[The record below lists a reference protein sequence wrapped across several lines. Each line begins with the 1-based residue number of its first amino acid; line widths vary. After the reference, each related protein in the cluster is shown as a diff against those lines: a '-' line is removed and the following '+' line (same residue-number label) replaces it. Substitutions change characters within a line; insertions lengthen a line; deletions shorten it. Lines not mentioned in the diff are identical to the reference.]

1 MRQHKF
7 SMAIMALLMVLLFS
21 STTAAAELKD
31 ISASWAKADIQALAA
46 EGVISGYPDET
57 FRPKNPVTRAEFA
70 RILAKAFRFE
80 SGGQAPF
87 SDTRNHWAKNEI
99 SALAAK
105 GIIQG
110 YPDGKFHPN
119 EKITRAEIV
128 TMLTRVLKLDKD
140 FQANYFDWWPTF
152 TDLSEE
158 HWAYGSVEIASRL
171 GIIPSIFGTTFQP
184 ERPATR
190 EETAAMV
197 KTAADLVTIQG
208 TLSAA
213 GDQATVTI
221 EPLIGH
227 SLVLE
232 LAPDASIL
240 RNSTKSEA
248 ANLVEGDQIYLVANR
263 SGAAQFVK
271 ASGIVTQSDVMS
283 KITDLSKGMVTK
295 EQLGALIKG
304 DWQAVRDEMKY
315 TLYDQLLKNGVKPHE
330 AEALIIQDWSAL
342 SDFGQERIAEA
353 LAAEWG
359 LSPELIV
366 ALLERDWQTAQ
377 EYGQVELTQRLLGGL
392 LNESF

>member
-1 MRQHKF
+1 
-7 SMAIMALLMVLLFS
+7 
-21 STTAAAELKD
+21 
-31 ISASWAKADIQALAA
+31 
-46 EGVISGYPDET
+46 
-57 FRPKNPVTRAEFA
+57 
-70 RILAKAFRFE
+70 
-80 SGGQAPF
+80 
-87 SDTRNHWAKNEI
+87 
-99 SALAAK
+99 
-105 GIIQG
+105 
-110 YPDGKFHPN
+110 
-119 EKITRAEIV
+119 
-128 TMLTRVLKLDKD
+128 
-140 FQANYFDWWPTF
+140 
-152 TDLSEE
+152 
-158 HWAYGSVEIASRL
+158 
-171 GIIPSIFGTTFQP
+171 
-184 ERPATR
+184 
-190 EETAAMV
+190 MV

-330 AEALIIQDWSAL
+330 AEALITQDWSAL
-342 SDFGQERIAEA
+342 GDFGQERLAEA
-353 LAAEWG
+353 LAAQWD
-359 LSPELIV
+359 LPPELVV
-366 ALLERDWQTAQ
+366 ALLERDWSTAQ
-377 EYGQVELTQRLLGGL
+377 EYAQVELTQRLLGGL